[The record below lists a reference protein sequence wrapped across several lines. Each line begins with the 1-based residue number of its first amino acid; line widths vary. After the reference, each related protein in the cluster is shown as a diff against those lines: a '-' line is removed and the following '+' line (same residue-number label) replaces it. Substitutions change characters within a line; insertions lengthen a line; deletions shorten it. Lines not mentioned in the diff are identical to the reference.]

1 MAVLTEIYLL
11 EIRPSLKV
19 GKYLSLRQE
28 RPKIHNPFISVI
40 PDALDHALD
49 DWGDGDHARKHF
61 FQSILPISS
70 LAVAAAQVASN
81 IARRGLA
88 HSITTSTCCAAS
100 RPSIAASYQS

>member
-1 MAVLTEIYLL
+1 MAVLTEIHFL

-19 GKYLSLRQE
+19 GKYLSLRQG
-28 RPKIHNPFISVI
+28 RTKIHNPFISVI
-40 PDALDHALD
+40 PDDLEHALD

-81 IARRGLA
+81 IARRGPPIL
-88 HSITTSTCCAAS
+88 SRTSTCYAAS
-100 RPSIAASYQS
+100 CPSRAASCQS